1 VSNSPKY
8 CNNFGEKLDLK
19 ENKRNCPKCGT
30 EIQMNDS
37 NQEPII
43 SYVPYKSPGTA
54 ALLAF
59 IGGIFG
65 ILGIGHFYA
74 GKIGRG
80 IIILIFGLILAGAIM
95 GSSLSILAMQS
106 NSIENESSGEGSAI
120 AIGLFSGVVYFI
132 LFIWQIFSARGL
144 AKKYNSLA
152 RTLGT
157 EPW

>member
-8 CNNFGEKLDLK
+8 CTNCGEKLDLK
-19 ENKRNCPKCGT
+19 ENKKNCPKCGT
-30 EIQMNDS
+30 EIQINDS
-37 NQEPII
+37 NQEPIV

-59 IGGIFG
+59 LGGIFG

-80 IIILIFGLILAGAIM
+80 FIILIFGVILAGSVAV
-95 GSSLSILAMQS
+95 SSISILAMQS
-106 NSIENESSGEGSAI
+106 NSIGNESSGGGFAI

-144 AKKYNSLA
+144 AKKYNSLS
-152 RTLGT
+152 RTLGK

>member
-1 VSNSPKY
+1 VSNSHKY
-8 CNNFGEKLDLK
+8 CNNCGEKLDLK
-19 ENKRNCPKCGT
+19 ENEKNCPKCGT
-30 EIQMNDS
+30 EIQINDS

-43 SYVPYKSPGTA
+43 SYVPCKSPGTA
-54 ALLAF
+54 GVLAF

-80 IIILIFGLILAGAIM
+80 IIILIFGVILAGSITV
-95 GSSLSILAMQS
+95 SSLSILAMQS
-106 NSIENESSGEGSAI
+106 NSIENESSGEGAAI
-120 AIGLFSGVVYFI
+120 AIGLFSGTVYFI
-132 LFIWQIFSARGL
+132 LFIWQIFSAIAL
-144 AKKYNSLA
+144 TKKYNSLA